1 MKSELKSESN
11 ESQGL
16 KTEKAEQ
23 ENSVKE
29 NIQQTTDIFDQNEK
43 NSITVTNNE
52 SAESNSTVQPVQP
65 VISNTGPNVPIVFS
79 KSVLAKVMDQAQANS
94 IELDLK
100 NAIADALGN
109 KHIELLFSNTSAT
122 ADGNLLATIDLISK
136 VPQYGCHVH
145 VKCLGSVDFPS
156 TIFTCTS
163 KFGERRAQFTTMFAM
178 FENPKHMEK
187 KRKSM
192 TSNEENAFN
201 VLCKFSPSKKRIFK
215 ELILN
220 GKKITAVT
228 AKMLGIIDQ
237 VEGLVDMYANE
248 RSAAVTGKKKQKE
261 LTPA

>member
-29 NIQQTTDIFDQNEK
+29 NTQQTTDVIDQNEK

-52 SAESNSTVQPVQP
+52 SAESNFTVQPVQP
-65 VISNTGPNVPIVFS
+65 VISNASTNVPIVSS
-79 KSVLAKVMDQAQANS
+79 KSIQANVMDQVQANL

-100 NAIADALGN
+100 NAVPDALGN
-109 KHIELLFSNTSAT
+109 KQIELLLSNTSAT
-122 ADGNLLATIDLISK
+122 SGGDLQATIDLISK

-178 FENPKHMEK
+178 FENPKYMEK

-220 GKKITAVT
+220 GKKITAVM
-228 AKMLGIIDQ
+228 AKNLGIIDQ

-248 RSAAVTGKKKQKE
+248 RSAAATGKKQKKV
-261 LTPA
+261 LTTA